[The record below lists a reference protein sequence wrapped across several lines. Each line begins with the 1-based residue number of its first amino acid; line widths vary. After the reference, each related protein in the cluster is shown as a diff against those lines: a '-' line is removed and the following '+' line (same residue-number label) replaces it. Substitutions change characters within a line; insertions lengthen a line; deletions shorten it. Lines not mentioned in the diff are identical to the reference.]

1 MSAVGNDIG
10 LDAPV
15 AGRTDGGIVCHFAVV
30 TAIIGLS
37 HTVGIDDMVAVCR
50 GSNAYHRRGTARTA
64 DTVCRFAATYRRV
77 YLTGI
82 KPVWRYCRIHCGIL
96 ANGLG

>member
-15 AGRTDGGIVCHFAVV
+15 AGRTDRGIVCHFAVV

-50 GSNAYHRRGTARTA
+50 GSNAYHRWGTARMPTLYA
-64 DTVCRFAATYRRV
+64 GSPPLIEGF
-77 YLTGI
+77 I
-82 KPVWRYCRIHCGIL
+82 S
-96 ANGLG
+96 LG